1 MLTDLERITILAYAD
16 TGDTPH
22 VILCPDYFAAAQR
35 TVRRLL
41 QCGLDPADV
50 LYPAMSARERQQ
62 IFALCTRLRHYVALG
77 HVTVLHPPESTT

>member
-1 MLTDLERITILAYAD
+1 MISEIERITILAYVES
-16 TGDTPH
+16 GDTPH

-50 LYPAMSARERQQ
+50 LYPAMPARERQQ
-62 IFALCTRLRHYVALG
+62 IFALCTRLRHYQRLG
-77 HVTVLHPPESTT
+77 HLHVIRPPETTA